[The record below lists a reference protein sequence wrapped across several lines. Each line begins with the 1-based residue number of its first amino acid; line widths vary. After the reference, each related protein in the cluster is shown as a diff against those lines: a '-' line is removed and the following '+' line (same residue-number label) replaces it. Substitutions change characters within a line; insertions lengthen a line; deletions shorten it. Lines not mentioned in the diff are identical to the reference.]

1 MKNSA
6 GTAPGSTA
14 FRFVL
19 LMGLVDLFGDTT
31 YSGGASMNG
40 LFLASVGAGAAV
52 ISIAG
57 GLSEFLNYLTR
68 GASGYV
74 ADRLRRRWP
83 LVFVGYGVNLLA
95 VPALA
100 LAGHHWQVAAGLIVV
115 QGLGRGLR
123 KPLVQAMLSYTTS
136 RYGTGWV
143 YGVNTALDHT
153 GRALGPLVVAG
164 ALLITAD
171 FRATY
176 ALLVVP
182 AVLALATLAVARLR
196 FPAPAALERSSP
208 PDRRASPDRREPPA
222 RGASGRQEAAPAGSG
237 RQEAAGGAG
246 FSRSYWLY
254 LAAGACFAAGLTN
267 FELISFHLARGGAT
281 PEAVPLFLALATSV
295 GALASLG
302 LGRLY
307 DRVGLPV
314 VLAAVVATA
323 AFSPFVFLLPAHLAL
338 VGMALWG
345 VGQATQDSLLTALV
359 AGVLPRGRRDL
370 AFGLYHAGYGAGWLV
385 GAVAAGLL
393 YDRSRVALVA
403 FAAGAQLASL
413 PIFLAAHRRAAS
425 PRAGLAG

>member
-1 MKNSA
+1 M
-6 GTAPGSTA
+6 A

-19 LMGLVDLFGDTT
+19 LMGVVDLFGDTT

-52 ISIAG
+52 ISVAG

-68 GASGYV
+68 GVSGFF
-74 ADRLRRRWP
+74 ADRIRRRWP

-100 LAGHHWQVAAGLIVV
+100 LAGHWPVAAGLIVV
-115 QGLGRGLR
+115 QGIGRGVR

-136 RYGTGWV
+136 RYGRGWV

-153 GRALGPLVVAG
+153 GRTLGPLIVAG
-164 ALLITAD
+164 VLVLTGAFRTA
-171 FRATY
+171 Y
-176 ALLVVP
+176 ALLVIP
-182 AVLALATLAVARLR
+182 AVLALITLTVARVR
-196 FPAPAALERSSP
+196 FPAPAAFEQRRSAP
-208 PDRRASPDRREPPA
+208 ASPGPRRM
-222 RGASGRQEAAPAGSG
+222 AGV
-237 RQEAAGGAG
+237 EG

-254 LAAGACFAAGLTN
+254 LAAGACFAAGLMN
-267 FELISFHLARGGAT
+267 FELISFHLSRGGAT
-281 PEAVPLFLALATSV
+281 RDTVPLFLALATGV

-314 VLAAVVATA
+314 VLMAVVATA
-323 AFSPFVFLLPAHLAL
+323 AFSPFVFLLPVHLAL

-359 AGVLPRGRRDL
+359 GGVLPRGRRNL
-370 AFGLYHAGYGAGWLV
+370 AFGLYYAGYGVGWLV

-393 YDRSRVALVA
+393 YEQSRVALVA
-403 FAAGAQLASL
+403 FAAGAQLASV
-413 PIFLAAHRRAAS
+413 PIFLAARRRAGHRSAGRRAA
-425 PRAGLAG
+425 